1 MSSLSPSSLVLRRR
15 PTPSAAL
22 GLAVPI
28 DLDAE
33 LKALAAAKG
42 RDHIWDLS
50 PNLHCS
56 VIGTCLTTGELRQ
69 FFGKMNETDA
79 TTASD
84 HALHGRAVR
93 AAGQK
98 DIAGKLLNKMLD
110 RRHEVHVRRFAKAKT
125 AEEVRGL
132 WGEALERGDIPG
144 AYWAVLTH
152 PATDHELVQTAFGD
166 VHMLSHLVGM
176 SNRADIAQLRHLER
190 ELEARDEKIERQQA
204 RLQQAAAEKVELLRR
219 VEQLEAEQR
228 LRPDTEAA
236 AMDDGAMAALSQ
248 RLADEQARS
257 AALGMRVDEQGQALK
272 AARSQIADLEN
283 QLAAQRADLGALETA
298 VDEMIEAPVEATE
311 ADLNDVRLLY
321 VGGRPKLIDQLRM
334 LTSRRGGMLLSHDG
348 GVEDKPSLLRGLI
361 SQADAVFFP
370 VDCVSHYAA
379 GQVKRLCREA
389 QKPFVPLR
397 SASLASFIAATANLD
412 HTAPDLGL
420 VA

>member
-1 MSSLSPSSLVLRRR
+1 MGSS
-15 PTPSAAL
+15 
-22 GLAVPI
+22 
-28 DLDAE
+28 
-33 LKALAAAKG
+33 ALAPAPLPLDDLLKDVAPKA

-69 FFGKMNETDA
+69 FFARLNEADA
-79 TTASD
+79 KTASD

-98 DIAGKLLNKMLD
+98 DLAGKLLNKMLE
-110 RRHEVHVRRFAKAKT
+110 RRHETHVKRFAKAKT
-125 AEEVRGL
+125 AAEVRGL
-132 WGEALERGDIPG
+132 WNEALEKGDIPG

-152 PATDHELVQTAFGD
+152 PATDHELVQAVFGD

-176 SNRADIAQLRHLER
+176 SNRADIARLRHLER
-190 ELEARDEKIERQQA
+190 ELDARDEKIERQQA
-204 RLQQAAAEKVELLRR
+204 RLQQAAAEKVELAQRL
-219 VEQLEAEQR
+219 ESLEAELR
-228 LRPDTEAA
+228 LRAGDAPAPA
-236 AMDDGAMAALSQ
+236 SDDGALAALAQ

-257 AALGMRVDEQGQALK
+257 AAL
-272 AARSQIADLEN
+272 AARLET
-283 QLAAQRADLGALETA
+283 QGDALREARERAAELDGELSAQRTEMLALEAAFHDLTDIEDETPP
-298 VDEMIEAPVEATE
+298 VDL
-311 ADLNDVRLLY
+311 DGLKFLY
-321 VGGRPKLIDQLRM
+321 VGGRPKLIDQLRA
-334 LTSRRGGMLLSHDG
+334 LTERRGGTLLSHDG
-348 GVEDKPSLLRGLI
+348 GVEDKPTLLRGLI

-397 SASLASFIAATANLD
+397 SASLASFIAATASLD
-412 HTAPDLGL
+412 HTAPDMGL